1 MTRGDVQ
8 WGFFAGASGV
18 ALIAAETAYVYDN
31 SWATYQ
37 ACQAF
42 IIIEYASLAF
52 TLCGKSLLEDKGT
65 RELWKNLELV
75 AAVLGIFASAKTGY
89 ALSSCVL
96 DDDVLSERG
105 VARECIDVYDSY
117 AALDGEFG
125 ASAVCASLNKNIES
139 PLGGTCPTIS
149 YSDEDA
155 GKAVLGIQFGVV
167 VVLTVLHFYKFM
179 TTNSRRG
186 EPGAYTQDLFPERT
200 GSIFDLGTSPAVGSE
215 SVSKPAPRNQMTR
228 TAFSARPFKTT
239 SVYCSGTKR
248 V

>member
-1 MTRGDVQ
+1 MTQEKHQ
-8 WGFFAGASGV
+8 WGFFAAASGV
-18 ALIAAETAYVYDN
+18 ALIAAETAYVYDI

-52 TLCGKSLLEDKGT
+52 TLCGKCLLENESTK
-65 RELWKNLELV
+65 ELWRNIELV
-75 AAVLGIFASAKTGY
+75 AAVLGVFASAKTGY

-105 VARECIDVYDSY
+105 DARNCIDVYDSY

-125 ASAVCASLNKNIES
+125 ASSVCASLNRNIAS
-139 PLGGTCPTIS
+139 PLGGTCPSIS

-155 GKAVLGIQFGVV
+155 GKAVLGIQFAVV

-179 TTNSRRG
+179 TVGAKPEMAQSED
-186 EPGAYTQDLFPERT
+186 EPSLPVFSP
-200 GSIFDLGTSPAVGSE
+200 SIFNLGEAPSD
-215 SVSKPAPRNQMTR
+215 VSRSASRAQVTR
-228 TAFSARPFKTT
+228 TAFSARPMKTT
-239 SVYCSGTKR
+239 SVYCSGIKR